1 MKKYFLVSLIVAF
14 AGVGLV
20 ISPPQASAADLSKF
34 DPERIIDDG
43 VFTNTSSMSADQIQ
57 SFLNKRNAV
66 CLKNLTVPGL
76 RDDNGDGVVQD
87 TTTEAYGPETMTAAQ
102 VIKAA
107 ADIYGLNPQ
116 VLLVTLQKEQ
126 GLITGSNCSNIDTAL
141 GYGCPDTADCDN
153 AAKGFTRQID
163 YGAYHLRGYF
173 DDTLNSVPYGVGQ
186 HMVYY
191 NPGPW
196 DQANNR
202 WFGRFGDRRD
212 IEYCGGTVLNI
223 RNRATASLY
232 SYTPYQ
238 PNTASL
244 AAGYGSAE
252 PCGAYGNRN
261 FFHFFTDWFGTTYN
275 INFVKLDTPRWM
287 QIKNDGTYK
296 TDLISGEAAG
306 GALSAGQQVKFIDKI
321 FLNGKWYLRT
331 EFNYNDKGAYAIA
344 QEALEEIPFEPI
356 TPKWITLITD
366 GNRSYPSSRTA
377 VIGDN
382 IIRGTSVKVVDQ
394 ITVDGNVYYRTEFN
408 RANNQSIGLHSRF
421 VIDFSPID
429 LAGPRDFCAISVKKL
444 NPLTGQSSDESSG
457 GTFMINKK
465 TLINGVWYFQA
476 ETDNGTPSFFNS
488 KDLQNSCYEA
498 FLGPRSM
505 RLNKDTIRFNPFTN
519 APYDTLPKDM
529 IISLSTKLFMNNQ
542 WYYRTSNNTVNDIDA
557 VIPASSFSEL

>member
-1 MKKYFLVSLIVAF
+1 MKNAI
-14 AGVGLV
+14 
-20 ISPPQASAADLSKF
+20 IMESK
-34 DPERIIDDG
+34 
-43 VFTNTSSMSADQIQ
+43 T
-57 SFLNKRNAV
+57 
-66 CLKNLTVPGL
+66 
-76 RDDNGDGVVQD
+76 
-87 TTTEAYGPETMTAAQ
+87 
-102 VIKAA
+102 
-107 ADIYGLNPQ
+107 
-116 VLLVTLQKEQ
+116 
-126 GLITGSNCSNIDTAL
+126 
-141 GYGCPDTADCDN
+141 
-153 AAKGFTRQID
+153 
-163 YGAYHLRGYF
+163 
-173 DDTLNSVPYGVGQ
+173 
-186 HMVYY
+186 
-191 NPGPW
+191 
-196 DQANNR
+196 
-202 WFGRFGDRRD
+202 
-212 IEYCGGTVLNI
+212 
-223 RNRATASLY
+223 
-232 SYTPYQ
+232 
-238 PNTASL
+238 
-244 AAGYGSAE
+244 
-252 PCGAYGNRN
+252 
-261 FFHFFTDWFGTTYN
+261 
-275 INFVKLDTPRWM
+275 
-287 QIKNDGTYK
+287 
-296 TDLISGEAAG
+296 
-306 GALSAGQQVKFIDKI
+306 KFIDKI

-377 VIGDN
+377 VIGDH
-382 IIRGTSVKVVDQ
+382 ILRGTSVKVVDQ

-408 RANNQSIGLHSRF
+408 RTNNQSIGLHSRF

-444 NPLTGQSSDESSG
+444 NPLTGQSSDESSS

-465 TLINGVWYFQA
+465 TLISGVWYFQA